1 MASEPAPQTVA
12 DIRPRI
18 RADAY
23 LRDAGLPSP
32 AKPGSDGKDYAF
44 PHDVSRLSSAELGN
58 LRLKLSALHG
68 YATRLLA
75 QEESSLVPLDTVYK
89 LRLDVA
95 VGKLSGR
102 YDKRP
107 PAVEVLR
114 AMAIDD
120 DPTLAG
126 TTQALIEKHA
136 ITRRLEAQIKIY
148 ENHLGALS
156 REQARQEMLAKN
168 FA

>member
-1 MASEPAPQTVA
+1 MS
-12 DIRPRI
+12 IRPRI

-32 AKPGSDGKDYAF
+32 ARPGSDGKDYAF
-44 PHDVSRLSSAELGN
+44 PHDVAKLTSAELGN
-58 LRLKLSALHG
+58 LRLKLAALHG

-75 QEESSLVPLDTVYK
+75 QEESSLVPLETVYK

-95 VGKLSGR
+95 VARLTGR
-102 YDKRP
+102 WEKRA

-114 AMAIDD
+114 AVAIDE

-126 TTQALIEKHA
+126 TTQALIEKKA
-136 ITRRLEAQIKIY
+136 IVKRLEAQIKIY
-148 ENHLGALS
+148 EAHLGALS
-156 REQARQEMLAKN
+156 REQARQELLARN